1 MNEEEKTG
9 MKFYFSRHRKW
20 DFYNLL
26 SEFID
31 GQKERLWVVTPFVD
45 GLGFKL
51 LEQNSASDFKVL
63 TRLDGNPQKHVE
75 ELREKGL
82 LKLNEDIHT
91 KLYIGDSSCLLGSAN
106 LTYYSLVD
114 NLECLMEQSP
124 VPVEITCYF
133 QKLWMGL

>member
-9 MKFYFSRHRKW
+9 MKFYFSRHKKW

-26 SEFID
+26 SEFISE
-31 GQKERLWVVTPFVD
+31 QVERLWVVTPFID

-51 LEQNSASDFKVL
+51 LGQRVASDFKVL
-63 TRLDGNPQKHVE
+63 TRLDDNPRGTVE

-114 NLECLMEQSP
+114 NLECLMELEP
-124 VPVEITCYF
+124 TPAELTEYF
-133 QKLWMGL
+133 QRLWEE